1 MKRIDYD
8 KQAVWSCKIGPVD
21 RSELPP
27 GADWPLRRAIEKGC
41 LDLLGDTPVT
51 IFSGW
56 GETFTRDEEASHF
69 GDPIPSE
76 IDFFTDCLDDLEVY
90 GDNAFS
96 GENKGRIKELILEL
110 RKTVIHEKLKCNS

>member
-27 GADWPLRRAIEKGC
+27 GADLPLRKAVEKGC
-41 LDLLGDTPVT
+41 LDLLGNTPVT

-56 GETFTRDEEASHF
+56 GGTFTRGEEASYF
-69 GDPIPSE
+69 GDLTPRE
-76 IDFFTDCLDDLEVY
+76 IDLFTDCLDDLEVY
-90 GDNAFS
+90 GGNAFS
-96 GENKGRIKELILEL
+96 GKNKDRIKELILEL
-110 RKTVIHEKLKCNS
+110 RKTVMHEKLKCNS